1 MGNKINAIRPKTPRK
16 NQIGMIRYFFSRAI
30 SNLYSNRLLTTLT
43 ISTITLAFIIISLFM
58 LVFVNVGKGFE
69 QWSRK
74 VEVTIYFDNE
84 LSPQESSTLINQIKS
99 IQGTESVSY
108 VSKNQAFERF
118 KERLK
123 GQESLLDGVTPDIL
137 PASIEISL
145 KPEFRSSENVTTFV
159 NQLKQLKNVTD
170 VQYGEEWVRKFT
182 LFMQFLK
189 SIAMLIAGF
198 IVVSVLFI
206 ISNTIKLTIF
216 ARKDEIEILGLVGA
230 TRLFIKTP
238 FIIEGVIQGLTGAV
252 LALAILAGAFYILL
266 STSIN
271 FLSIKGGVSSLQFLP
286 IEYILFIIAAGI
298 ILGFIGSI
306 TSLKRFIN
314 I

>member
-1 MGNKINAIRPKTPRK
+1 
-16 NQIGMIRYFFSRAI
+16 
-30 SNLYSNRLLTTLT
+30 
-43 ISTITLAFIIISLFM
+43 
-58 LVFVNVGKGFE
+58 
-69 QWSRK
+69 
-74 VEVTIYFDNE
+74 
-84 LSPQESSTLINQIKS
+84 
-99 IQGTESVSY
+99 
-108 VSKNQAFERF
+108 
-118 KERLK
+118 
-123 GQESLLDGVTPDIL
+123 
-137 PASIEISL
+137 
-145 KPEFRSSENVTTFV
+145 
-159 NQLKQLKNVTD
+159 
-170 VQYGEEWVRKFT
+170 QYGEEWVRKFT